1 MIRKLTFE
9 EITAMRPTLDEIPA
23 KKRFPVSVVL
33 ENIRSLYNVGSM
45 FRTSDGAGIEKLYI
59 CGYTACPPRKEI
71 NKTALGSTESVPWE
85 WRQSAREAI
94 AELKAKGYT
103 AVALEHT
110 DKSASLWE
118 ASFRFPLC
126 LVMGNEVEG
135 VSQEALE
142 ACDAA
147 IEIPMYGIK
156 QSLNVAVAY
165 GIGIYAIVERYVAES
180 RNQRLVMR

>member
-9 EITAMRPTLDEIPA
+9 EITALRPTLKEIHTVS
-23 KKRFPVSVVL
+23 RFPVSVVL

-71 NKTALGSTESVPWE
+71 EKTALGSTESVPWE
-85 WRQSAREAI
+85 WRQNAREAI

-103 AVALEHT
+103 IAALEHT
-110 DKSASLWE
+110 DKSVSMWETSL
-118 ASFRFPLC
+118 RFPIC

-135 VSQEALE
+135 VSQETLS
-142 ACDAA
+142 ACDMA

-165 GIGIYAIVERYVAES
+165 GIAVYAIVEKYLES
-180 RNQRLVMR
+180 ATER

>member
-1 MIRKLTFE
+1 MIRKLTFQ
-9 EITAMRPTLDEIPA
+9 EISALRPTLEELTK

-71 NKTALGSTESVPWE
+71 DKTALGSTESVRWE
-85 WRQSAREAI
+85 WRRTAKEAI
-94 AELKAKGYT
+94 EELKAKGYT
-103 AVALEHT
+103 IVALEHT
-110 DKSASLWE
+110 DKSVSIWE
-118 ASFRFPLC
+118 ASFCFPIC

-135 VSQEALE
+135 VSRETLDI
-142 ACDAA
+142 CDAA

-165 GIGIYAIVERYVAES
+165 GIGVYAIVEKYVDGKE
-180 RNQRLVMR
+180 N

>member
-1 MIRKLTFE
+1 MIRKLTFQ
-9 EITAMRPTLDEIPA
+9 EITALRPSLEEIPT
-23 KKRFPVSVVL
+23 KTRFPISVVL

-71 NKTALGSTESVPWE
+71 DKTALGSTESVLWE
-85 WRQSAREAI
+85 WCQSAKEAI
-94 AELKAKGYT
+94 NELKTKGYMI
-103 AVALEHT
+103 VALEHT
-110 DKSASLWE
+110 NKSVSIWE

-135 VSQEALE
+135 VSQETLD

-165 GIGIYAIVERYVAES
+165 GIGVYAIVERYIAKEL
-180 RNQRLVMR
+180 NKRL